1 MPNPQNQR
9 KICATALH
17 QAVSRG
23 KLLQTGKQAALFAIR
38 ANAAIFTLAY
48 PLPYLSLVNK
58 GKARFIAAATVWQ
71 FSTPYPLFAALIVVE
86 SDSAVKKPNRKAFT
100 MQNANS
106 IHTIQ
111 IQTKRQSI
119 QADFGTHGLNA
130 VQAMQQ
136 GASQSSIKRDYGT
149 QGLAAVAQYNQ
160 LIAL

>member
-1 MPNPQNQR
+1 
-9 KICATALH
+9 
-17 QAVSRG
+17 
-23 KLLQTGKQAALFAIR
+23 
-38 ANAAIFTLAY
+38 
-48 PLPYLSLVNK
+48 
-58 GKARFIAAATVWQ
+58 
-71 FSTPYPLFAALIVVE
+71 
-86 SDSAVKKPNRKAFT
+86 